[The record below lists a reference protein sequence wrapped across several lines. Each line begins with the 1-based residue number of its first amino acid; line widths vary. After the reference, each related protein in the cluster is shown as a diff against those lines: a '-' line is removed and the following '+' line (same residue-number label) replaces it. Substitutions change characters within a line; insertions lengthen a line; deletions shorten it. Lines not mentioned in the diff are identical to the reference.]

1 MLFSLQENYLLF
13 SDSCHSGLRL
23 WVNLTMYSPRERV
36 TKQALRTETTAIVKG
51 LKWAEYL
58 LNSVKRRKR
67 AKVESSQK
75 EALEETDGFRGLRL
89 TKKVKPRQNILPP
102 KWQGRQEKFV
112 PRIIQ
117 PQWSSFENVHVYR
130 QSRGEELEE
139 SWGWKKHCKIEP

>member
-1 MLFSLQENYLLF
+1 MLF
-13 SDSCHSGLRL
+13 SDSCHSGLRSR
-23 WVNLTMYSPRERV
+23 VNLTVYSPRELV

-51 LKWAEYL
+51 LKRAEHL

-75 EALEETDGFRGLRL
+75 EALGETDGFRGLRL
-89 TKKVKPRQNILPP
+89 TKKVTPRQNILPP

-117 PQWSSFENVHVYR
+117 PQ
-130 QSRGEELEE
+130 
-139 SWGWKKHCKIEP
+139 